1 MRLHELLSEHKKG
14 RKAVKHNVKPRNPV
28 AHAAQTVAKG
38 SGPHKDKKKA
48 DKQGDVKHKSQAMA
62 EAGSPAQQA
71 AIAIAKKKK
80 QGVAEGVHWQN
91 MDPRAGRRLLSIY
104 RDLGSGMEQHG
115 DKDQASALYKELE
128 SAAKEEGV
136 RTEFKNLLNSAQH
149 SAHMD
154 FDTNPG
160 HFTNWFPYVGEFL
173 EKLFGQDE
181 EPDFEL
187 DTTESA
193 PKGWEGTVKAMKK
206 HKDIDNPWAL
216 AHYMKNKGYK
226 SHKKEQVEEKK
237 KYPFAGA
244 KVGHK
249 EGPAGQLRTG
259 PARAGKLVGGGV

>member
-1 MRLHELLSEHKKG
+1 M
-14 RKAVKHNVKPRNPV
+14 KAKEFIPSSKPRNF
-28 AHAAQTVAKG
+28 VAKNQKTAG
-38 SGPHKDKKKA
+38 AGAHKDKKRA
-48 DKQGDVKHKSQAMA
+48 AKQGDVKHKGQAM
-62 EAGSPAQQA
+62 
-71 AIAIAKKKK
+71 
-80 QGVAEGVHWQN
+80 AEGVHWQDMN
-91 MDPRAGRRLLSIY
+91 PRVGRRLLSVY
-104 RDLGSGMEQHG
+104 RDLASGIEQHG
-115 DKDQASALYKELE
+115 DEDQASALYKELE
-128 SAAKEEGV
+128 SVAKEEGV

-160 HFTNWFPYVGEFL
+160 HFKNWFPYVGEFL

-187 DTTESA
+187 DTNESA

-206 HKDIDNPWAL
+206 HKEIDNPWAL

-237 KYPFAGA
+237 KFPFAGA
-244 KVGHK
+244 KVGQK